1 MSKKSNS
8 EYTKITFYL
17 CTFFCRSLVIFH
29 IFSHLI
35 VRFTILQLW
44 YGGIGDF
51 YKIRLYNENKKE
63 LKSLNMAISKFN
75 YQYGLNYVKS
85 RESKDCEFLKKI
97 SKVRSSLK
105 KDMDKIK
112 GENVSQDNEFE
123 KLFDKE
129 LKDLNTKFDDLNT
142 KFDEISKLIKESLL
156 KCGE

>member
-1 MSKKSNS
+1 
-8 EYTKITFYL
+8 
-17 CTFFCRSLVIFH
+17 
-29 IFSHLI
+29 
-35 VRFTILQLW
+35 
-44 YGGIGDF
+44 
-51 YKIRLYNENKKE
+51 
-63 LKSLNMAISKFN
+63 MAISKFN